1 MRYHAL
7 ACDYDG
13 TIAHHG
19 RVDQPTLA
27 ALERVLA
34 SGRKLILV
42 TGRELPELQS
52 IFPELPMFSYVVG
65 ENGALLYRPETKEVK
80 LLHKPP
86 PPAFVERLRALG
98 VAPMSVGQVI
108 IGTWH
113 PHETAILEAIR
124 DMGMEMQVIF
134 NKDAVMV
141 LPSGV
146 NKASGLKAALKEMKL
161 TPHEVVAVGD
171 AENDHAMLSLCE
183 CGAAVANA
191 LPALKERADIVATGD
206 HGRGVAELIDSLV
219 GNDLAEYEL
228 RLVRHH
234 LEVGTDVEGQP
245 VKVPPYGSSLMIAGP
260 SGSGKSTAAS
270 TLLERLVERKYQF
283 CLVDPEGDYEGFP
296 GTVALGTAQRGPSIE
311 EVLQLLS
318 TSLDNPVLNLVGI
331 SVTDRPGFFLGLLPR
346 VLELRARTGRPHWL
360 VVDEAHHL
368 LPASWEP
375 GALIMPPDVSRTLYI
390 TVHPDQVAPVILSS
404 VETLIAVGADPAGTI
419 GKFCAAVK
427 ESVPEFPDLR
437 PEPGEVIFWSRRS
450 PREPRRVRM
459 TPSKAERRRHIRKYA
474 EGELPPDRSFYF
486 RGPQQKLNLRCQNLI
501 LFLQT
506 GDGVDD
512 ETWLFHLKHGDYSQW
527 FRERIKDPELA
538 EAAAAIERDEAL
550 SAAKSRA
557 EIRKLVEQSYT
568 RPAGPVLPMPGTD
581 AAPKHE

>member
-34 SGRKLILV
+34 SGRRLILV

-52 IFPELPMFSYVVG
+52 IFPELSMFSYVVG

-86 PPAFVERLRALG
+86 PAAFVERLRAQG

-113 PHETAILEAIR
+113 PHENTILEAIR

-161 TPHEVVAVGD
+161 TAHEVVAVGD

-183 CGAAVANA
+183 CGGAVANA
-191 LPALKERADIVATGD
+191 LPALKERADIVTAGD
-206 HGRGVAELIDSLV
+206 HGKGVTELIDSLV

-228 RLVRHH
+228 RLTRHH
-234 LEVGTDVEGQP
+234 LEVGTDADGQT
-245 VKVPPYGSSLMIAGP
+245 VKVPPYGPSLMIAGP
-260 SGSGKSTAAS
+260 SGSGKSTTAS

-296 GTVALGTAQRGPSIE
+296 GTVTLGTSQRGPSID
-311 EVLQLLS
+311 EVVQLLS
-318 TSLDNPVLNLVGI
+318 TSLDNPVLNLIGI

-346 VLELRARTGRPHWL
+346 LFELRARTGRPHWF

-375 GALIMPPDVSRTLYI
+375 GNLVMPQDVSRTLYI
-390 TVHPDQVAPVILSS
+390 TVHPEQVAPAILESI
-404 VETLIAVGADPAGTI
+404 ETIVAVGPDPVATI
-419 GKFCAAVK
+419 GKLCTAVK
-427 ESVPEFPDLR
+427 EECPEFPDLK
-437 PEPGEVIFWSRRS
+437 PESGEVVFWSRRS

-474 EGELPPDRSFYF
+474 EGELPPERSFYF
-486 RGPQQKLNLRCQNLI
+486 RGPDHKLNLRCQNLI

-512 ETWLFHLKHGDYSQW
+512 ETWLYHLRRGDYSQW
-527 FRERIKDPELA
+527 FRERIKDQELA
-538 EAAAAIERDEAL
+538 DEAAKFERDESL
-550 SAAKSRA
+550 SPAQSRA
-557 EIRKLVEQSYT
+557 EIRKLVERSYT

>member
-1 MRYHAL
+1 VRYYAL
-7 ACDYDG
+7 ATDYDG

-19 RVDQPTLA
+19 RVDQPTFA

-42 TGRELPELQS
+42 TGRELTELQS
-52 IFPELPMFSYVVG
+52 IFPELTMFRYIVG
-65 ENGALLYRPETKEVK
+65 ENGALLYRPGTKEVK

-86 PPAFVERLRALG
+86 PAAFVERLRARG
-98 VAPMSVGQVI
+98 VAPMSVGHVI
-108 IGTWH
+108 VATWH
-113 PHETAILEAIR
+113 PHENVILETIR
-124 DMGMEMQVIF
+124 DMGMEMQLIF

-161 TPHEVVAVGD
+161 TAHEVVAVGD

-191 LPALKERADIVATGD
+191 LPAVQERADIVTRGD
-206 HGRGVAELIDSLV
+206 HGTGVIELIDSLV

-228 RLVRHH
+228 RLTRHH
-234 LEVGTDVEGQP
+234 LEVGIDSDSHL

-270 TLLERLVERKYQF
+270 TLLERLIERKYQF
-283 CLVDPEGDYEGFP
+283 CLVDPEGDFEGFP
-296 GTVALGTAQRGPSIE
+296 GTVTLGTPQRGPSID
-311 EVLQLLS
+311 EVLQLLT
-318 TSLDNPVLNLVGI
+318 TSLDNPVLNLVGL
-331 SVTDRPGFFLGLLPR
+331 SVTDRPGFFLGLMPR

-375 GALIMPPDVSRTLYI
+375 GGLVMPADVSRTLYI
-390 TVHPDQVAPVILSS
+390 TVHPDQVAPGILAS
-404 VETLIAVGADPAGTI
+404 VETLVAVGPEPAKTI
-419 GKFCAAVK
+419 GQFCTAVK
-427 ESVPEFPDLR
+427 ESPPQFSDFKPEA
-437 PEPGEVIFWSRRS
+437 GEVIFWSRRS

-474 EGELPPDRSFYF
+474 EGELPPERSFYF
-486 RGPQQKLNLRCQNLI
+486 RGPENKLKLRCQNLI

-506 GDGVDD
+506 ADGVDD
-512 ETWLFHLKHGDYSQW
+512 ATWLHHLRHGDISQW
-527 FRERIKDPELA
+527 FRERIKDPALA
-538 EAAAAIERDEAL
+538 DAAARIERDESL
-550 SAAKSRA
+550 SAAETRA
-557 EIRKLVEQSYT
+557 KVRALVEQNYT
-568 RPAGPVLPMPGTD
+568 LPAGPVLPMPGTD